1 MVTGVGSRFVYATT
15 GVILVIL
22 GVCPKV
28 GAVIA
33 AIPGPIVGGL
43 LLVTIVMLSMQAVRV
58 LGTMAQTDANM
69 FAAGT
74 GIVIGIG
81 VTVLPREFIA
91 TLPTFLRPF
100 VSTGIVMSFLAAAV
114 MHIVFNLILKVG
126 EIEEEGAKSSAKQS

>member
-100 VSTGIVMSFLAAAV
+100 VSTGIVMGFLAAAV
-114 MHIVFNLILKVG
+114 MHIVFNLILKAG
-126 EIEEEGAKSSAKQS
+126 EIEEKGMKSSAKQS

>member
-1 MVTGVGSRFVYATT
+1 M
-15 GVILVIL
+15 
-22 GVCPKV
+22 